1 MNHHRN
7 WKLGKWGRWGAAL
20 LIPLL
25 ALILLVFTGVLDGKD
40 GEDQGDHISASV
52 ELSADGLGLTG
63 EGELAA
69 GEEQNQDF
77 IQRFF
82 NPELSNGQ
90 LQIRYF
96 HLEAEEKSG
105 DAILI
110 HAPNGETMLIDA
122 GIKEV
127 GPKVAEYLQQ
137 LGLTHLDYAVAT
149 HPHHDHIGGYTTL
162 LRTLEIK
169 QFLTV
174 NVPHTT
180 ETYKSVVALLEER
193 QIPVTYLEEGDL
205 LQLGEEVTIE
215 VLNPPKGTGPST
227 LPAELSTSTINNH
240 SLVMRLTYEDQSI
253 LFTGDIYKERE
264 YDLVERLGPKLQ
276 ADVLDA
282 PHHGDKTSSSKS
294 FITAVQPKY
303 VIMSAN
309 LFQSK
314 AVYDRYRKQDIDVFI
329 TGIDG
334 HLLITWGQT
343 PTVLKR

>member
-1 MNHHRN
+1 MNDHCD
-7 WKLGKWGRWGAAL
+7 WKKGKWWNWGAAL

-25 ALILLVFTGVLDGKD
+25 ALILLIFTGVLDE
-40 GEDQGDHISASV
+40 EDQENHILASV
-52 ELSADGLGLTG
+52 ESSSVELMG

-69 GEEQNQDF
+69 GEQQNKDF

-82 NPELSNGQ
+82 NPELFSGQ

-96 HLEAEEKSG
+96 HLEADEKSG

-110 HAPNGETMLIDA
+110 HAPDGETMLIDA
-122 GIKEV
+122 GIKDV

-193 QIPVTYLEEGDL
+193 QVPVTYLEEGDL